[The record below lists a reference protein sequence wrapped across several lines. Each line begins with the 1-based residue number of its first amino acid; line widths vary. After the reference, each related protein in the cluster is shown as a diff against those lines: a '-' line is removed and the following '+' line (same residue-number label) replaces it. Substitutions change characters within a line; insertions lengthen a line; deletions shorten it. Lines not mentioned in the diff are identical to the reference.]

1 MISWSFTDKKIE
13 DTLKNT
19 SSPIEINNPISS
31 ELFFK
36 IIISRQFV
44 NDNTKNINRN
54 FGNSSVFE
62 IGPVF

>member
-31 ELFFK
+31 ELSFLR
-36 IIISRQFV
+36 SSLV
-44 NDNTKNINRN
+44 
-54 FGNSSVFE
+54 GN
-62 IGPVF
+62 